1 MTQLLKILIILNKK
15 RPSSCIYHFRPYSI
29 VNLITKRINLLARL
43 VFIYKHSFFIEF
55 IMTITTSTQLPS
67 LAQLPE
73 TYLIELSEFGAIS
86 LSGEEQS
93 KYLQGQV
100 TCDVNSSTESNL
112 LVGAHCDA
120 KGKVFSVFRLINRS
134 SAHLL
139 LQPTASIEGSLKEL
153 KKFGVFAKVTIDK
166 TEDLSFIALVGKQAS
181 NFLQQEFTQVP
192 DSLTP
197 VVQIGSTSVVYLC
210 GDQPRYIIID
220 EPITITALREKLA
233 LPTYSQSV
241 WDLLEI
247 TQGFPILTASTSGHY
262 VPQMLNLQAINGISF
277 TKGCYL
283 GQETVAR
290 MQYLGKNKRALFC
303 LNAQLEQPLQSDD
316 VIEKQLGENWRKAGD
331 TLAHYQADDGSCVIQ
346 AILANDGEEPSLRIA
361 SQADSVVTNQTLPYT
376 LVAE

>member
-1 MTQLLKILIILNKK
+1 
-15 RPSSCIYHFRPYSI
+15 
-29 VNLITKRINLLARL
+29 
-43 VFIYKHSFFIEF
+43 
-55 IMTITTSTQLPS
+55 MTITTSTQLPS

-100 TCDVNSSTESNL
+100 TCDVNSSSESNL

-139 LQPTASIEGSLKEL
+139 LQPTASIESSLKEL

-181 NFLQQEFTQVP
+181 NLLQQEFAQVP

-197 VVQIGSTSVVYLC
+197 VVQIGSTSLVYLC
-210 GDQPRYIIID
+210 GEQARYIIID
-220 EPITITALREKLA
+220 EQVTITTLREKLA

-247 TQGFPILTASTSGHY
+247 TQGFPILTANTSGHY

-290 MQYLGKNKRALFC
+290 MQYLGKNKRALFY
-303 LNAQLEQPLQSDD
+303 LNTQLGQPFQSDD

-331 TLAHYQADDGSCVIQ
+331 ILAHYQADDGSCVIQ
-346 AILANDGEEPSLRIA
+346 AILANDDELPALRVA
-361 SQADSVVTNQTLPYT
+361 SQTDSVVTNQTLPYT